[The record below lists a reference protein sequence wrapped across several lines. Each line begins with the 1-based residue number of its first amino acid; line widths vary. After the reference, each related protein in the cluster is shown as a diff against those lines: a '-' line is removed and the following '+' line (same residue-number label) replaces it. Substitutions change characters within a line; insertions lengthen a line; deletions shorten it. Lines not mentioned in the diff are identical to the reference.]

1 MHLDL
6 KPLSECRVLVVDDEE
21 VSRITLLT
29 LLGEHYTVEALV
41 DGNQV
46 IPYCERQKPDLI
58 LMDVNMPGVCGLDV
72 CKTLKSRED
81 LADIPVVFVT
91 ATFDLDAQNAC
102 WEAGA
107 TDFISKPV
115 AASTLIHRTRN
126 HLENKLHV
134 DQLVKLTFR
143 DSLTELYNRHYLN
156 VEIESVIKQAV
167 RSQEPIGVLMMD
179 LDYFK
184 AYNDHYGHQ
193 QGDQC
198 LRQVAACITNT
209 IRRPQDIAIRYGG
222 EEFLV
227 VLPFTNEE
235 GVSCVAQQIL
245 DAVAQQNI
253 AHEKSPLN
261 RVSISIGGVC
271 CTNAHEYSLFQ
282 LISIADKAL
291 YNAKHEGKNQ
301 SRISL
306 V

>member
-1 MHLDL
+1 MHLEL
-6 KPLSECRVLVVDDEE
+6 KPLTQCRVLVVDDEE
-21 VSRITLLT
+21 ISRITLQS
-29 LLGEHYTVEALV
+29 LLAEHYLVETLD

-46 IPYCERQKPDLI
+46 IQYCEHRKPDLI
-58 LMDVNMPGVCGLDV
+58 LMDVNMPGVCGLEV
-72 CKTLKSRED
+72 CKMLKSRED

-91 ATFDLDAQNAC
+91 ANFDLDAQNAC

-107 TDFISKPV
+107 NDFIGKPV

-126 HLENKLHV
+126 HLENKVRL
-134 DQLVKLTFR
+134 DQLIKLTYK

-156 VEIESVIKQAV
+156 EEVESLVKQAV
-167 RSQEPIGVLMMD
+167 RSQEPIAVLMMD

-198 LRQVAACITNT
+198 LRMVAKCISDT

-227 VLPFTNEE
+227 ILPFTSEE
-235 GVSCVAQQIL
+235 GVSVVADKIL
-245 DAVAQQNI
+245 HALEQQNI
-253 AHEKSPLN
+253 SHELSPMK
-261 RVSISIGGVC
+261 RVSLSIGGVC
-271 CTNAHEYSLFQ
+271 CTNVHEYSLFQ

-291 YNAKHEGKNQ
+291 YHAKREGRNQ
-301 SRISL
+301 RRISL